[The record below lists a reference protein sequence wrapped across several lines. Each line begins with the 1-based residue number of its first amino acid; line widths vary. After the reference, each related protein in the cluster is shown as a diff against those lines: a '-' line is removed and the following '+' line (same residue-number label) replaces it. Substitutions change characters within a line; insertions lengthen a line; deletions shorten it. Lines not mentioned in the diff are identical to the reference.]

1 MAFES
6 NIATFIGNLTKDP
19 DLKFTQNGAAVVNL
33 RVASSRKWTDRNGQ
47 EQEDTT
53 FLDVV
58 AWRDLAENVAGSLK
72 KGDRVIVIGKLK
84 VRSYQNN
91 EDQTIWVTEIE
102 ADEIG
107 PSLRWAQARS
117 ERSSSKPDSRSS
129 SKDQGSPD
137 PGPVPF

>member
-19 DLKFTQNGAAVVNL
+19 DLKFTSNGAAVVNL
-33 RVASSRKWTDRNGQ
+33 RIASSRKWTDRGGQ
-47 EQEDTT
+47 EQEETT

-72 KGDRVIVIGKLK
+72 KGDRAIVIGKLK
-84 VRSYQNN
+84 VRSYENK
-91 EDQTIWVTEIE
+91 EGATVWVTEIE

-117 ERSSSKPDSRSS
+117 DRSSSKSS
-129 SKDQGSPD
+129 APREQGPAD